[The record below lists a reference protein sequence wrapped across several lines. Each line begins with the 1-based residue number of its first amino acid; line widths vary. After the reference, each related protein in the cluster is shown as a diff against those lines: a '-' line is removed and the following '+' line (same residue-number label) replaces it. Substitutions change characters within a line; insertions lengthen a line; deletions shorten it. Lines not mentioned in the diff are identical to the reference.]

1 LVWQGLWGWV
11 WQLRA
16 IHHACGLGAAS
27 VGWGLSSDGARGW
40 VAGRKRAGWLGASRA
55 SGGVVRKN

>member
-1 LVWQGLWGWV
+1 MVSV
-11 WQLRA
+11 ESV
-16 IHHACGLGAAS
+16 GLGVTS
-27 VGWGLSSDGARGW
+27 VGWGFGPDGARGW